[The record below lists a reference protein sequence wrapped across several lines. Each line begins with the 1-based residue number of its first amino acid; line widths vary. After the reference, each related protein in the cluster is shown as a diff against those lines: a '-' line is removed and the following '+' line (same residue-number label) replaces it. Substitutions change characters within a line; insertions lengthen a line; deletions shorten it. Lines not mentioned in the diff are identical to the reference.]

1 MHFFSF
7 SSIFFHA
14 PGVINCVFYQAEK
27 FSEVDKTR
35 IKKNLFLEKYIL
47 RSGKIWRV
55 QIRSQ
60 IYTRVSLSTWSF
72 FSFEESSF
80 GFFWRQN
87 HASGKPSRNRVCSKP
102 EKEEKKLKKRF
113 HTFELF
119 QKLPPNVEGCIGRTG
134 GRKKFLTWGEILNQ
148 QRCIF
153 FFQKKIQQRCI
164 FLFSAHHIMP
174 LFDVFLPIFVDFS
187 QNFDVF
193 WWFFSD

>member
-47 RSGKIWRV
+47 RFGKIWRV

-60 IYTRVSLSTWSF
+60 ICTRVSLSTWSF

-113 HTFELF
+113 HPFELF
-119 QKLPPNVEGCIGRTG
+119 RKLPPNVEGCIGRTG
-134 GRKKFLTWGEILNQ
+134 ARKNSLLGGKSLTSNDV
-148 QRCIF
+148 F
-153 FFQKKIQQRCI
+153 FFPKKKTAAMYFFFRTT
-164 FLFSAHHIMP
+164 HH
-174 LFDVFLPIFVDFS
+174 S
-187 QNFDVF
+187 QTTHHHTPNTTKNQTPTPTQT
-193 WWFFSD
+193 

>member
-47 RSGKIWRV
+47 RSENIWRV

-80 GFFWRQN
+80 AFFLAPKPCQ
-87 HASGKPSRNRVCSKP
+87 GKTVSKSSLQQAW
-102 EKEEKKLKKRF
+102 KRRKKLKKRF
-113 HTFELF
+113 HPFELF
-119 QKLPPNVEGCIGRTG
+119 RKLPPNVEGCIGRTG
-134 GRKKFLTWGEILNQ
+134 ARKKFLTWGEILNQ

-153 FFQKKIQQRCI
+153 FSEKKNSNDLFFFLTQIMTRMLEKWDVTLFQNWI
-164 FLFSAHHIMP
+164 AM
-174 LFDVFLPIFVDFS
+174 V
-187 QNFDVF
+187 
-193 WWFFSD
+193 